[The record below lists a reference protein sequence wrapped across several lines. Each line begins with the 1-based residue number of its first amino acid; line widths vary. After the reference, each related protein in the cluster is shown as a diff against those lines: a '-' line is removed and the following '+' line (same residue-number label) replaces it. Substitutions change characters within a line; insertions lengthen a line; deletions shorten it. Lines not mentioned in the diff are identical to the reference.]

1 MDAVP
6 DEDYDVVDIED
17 IDYFD
22 DLEDFEQLRL
32 LEKSISELQ
41 HYIESNKRELVS
53 EFDSTDDYTVL
64 YDIKEMSLSFL
75 INMLR
80 IQLCKDIDILIN
92 NMNITINKYFKNPD
106 IVDESRFER
115 FPKYFTKHKNRGYNK
130 GKLKTKE
137 TMTKEIITKLSRS
150 NFESFFRKNHS
161 YYSRY
166 DTFVRHAHE
175 FFSFDKFN
183 ILFENNIILT
193 FLLINNRFEITL
205 KVTLPPEIIIM
216 VILPMCTNLE
226 LCYVDE

>member
-1 MDAVP
+1 MSVESDV
-6 DEDYDVVDIED
+6 DYDYLDIED
-17 IDYFD
+17 IDNFD

-53 EFDSTDDYTVL
+53 EFDSTDDYIVL

-130 GKLKTKE
+130 GKLKSKE

-150 NFESFFRKNHS
+150 NFESFFIKNYS

-166 DTFVRHAHE
+166 DTFVRHAHD

-193 FLLINNRFEITL
+193 FFLINNRFEITL
-205 KVTLPPEIIIM
+205 GVTLPSELIIM

-226 LCYVDE
+226 LCYVDK